1 MEENYTMQQTSSSE
15 PKKNRKRKW
24 LRSCLIV
31 LFGYF
36 AISLVIVCLFGGS
49 CTIWTIGYIWPRRVK
64 LEDRHFELSPDGR
77 EIVYSS
83 VLGIY
88 RESPSGGYIRSD
100 GAHFKKRI
108 PMDPVPDGMF
118 LFTLEVKED
127 PSQEQAK
134 SKSVPTSKWSSPVPV
149 DYLFPFLL
157 DSIGS
162 DNPVPDYYH
171 NVWPDGTFRLIIHP
185 DDRDKLSQPFCV
197 TVWDNGK
204 AYRRERSILV
214 FPRGKKGNR
223 YEVLTAR
230 ISNEEDS
237 IPWSYHRVFELQ
249 PFEEEFNAIAKKETR
264 EDGVKG
270 GWYLVGGAVL
280 MDIAM
285 LPAEVLYW
293 TVRVIY
299 EESIRRTRRTASGVE
314 AESGSAQTQ
323 DPAAPES
330 SLELAPD

>member
-1 MEENYTMQQTSSSE
+1 MEENYSMQQTSSSE

-31 LFGYF
+31 FLEYL
-36 AISLVIVCLFGGS
+36 AVSLVIVCLFGGS
-49 CTIWTIGYIWPRRVK
+49 CTIWAIGYIWPRRVK

-134 SKSVPTSKWSSPVPV
+134 SRSVPTSKWSSPVPV

-197 TVWDNGK
+197 TVWDKSK

-293 TVRVIY
+293 IVR
-299 EESIRRTRRTASGVE
+299 G
-314 AESGSAQTQ
+314 GF
-323 DPAAPES
+323 
-330 SLELAPD
+330 LEMLANNPI